1 MTGDE
6 SVSGPNIRGSDC
18 PKGDIGVSNDDAHT
32 GPICC
37 RRTSTRSQH
46 WFSRSPRLDGF
57 MTFRSRHSY
66 REPSDD
72 RLVALRPIRRQALS
86 WAKRFGS
93 SKSELWNHNFTA
105 CFRESEE
112 SRRHIMPFCTVFLMA
127 EIMECR
133 QASILP
139 VVVGR
144 VVLPSQAPPYASA
157 HQLVARAVHGV
168 QVQRLRPGIVVYDPM
183 P

>member
-1 MTGDE
+1 VTK
-6 SVSGPNIRGSDC
+6 VC
-18 PKGDIGVSNDDAHT
+18 PGQISEDPTAQRVTLGVSNDDAHT

-37 RRTSTRSQH
+37 RGMSTRSQH
-46 WFSRSPRLDGF
+46 WFSRSPRWMIHDV
-57 MTFRSRHSY
+57 RSRHSY
-66 REPSDD
+66 QDQVTTGWWAHVNTPP
-72 RLVALRPIRRQALS
+72 ALIWARPWFI
-86 WAKRFGS
+86 
-93 SKSELWNHNFTA
+93 KSELWNHKFTA
-105 CFRESEE
+105 CFRKSEE
-112 SRRHIMPFCTVFLMA
+112 SRRYIMPFCTVFLMA

-139 VVVGR
+139 VVAGR